1 MQLYTIHSNWY
12 SKQQAIYYHKSIMYI
27 HALSPPPPPPPPP
40 PHRLSLTH
48 TENYDILQLPN
59 IHRWFFSQIQLFAA
73 ILLVNILV
81 SITNKEA
88 NQTWLVL
95 LDCLPLQVEGWF
107 ACNNSAKYQN
117 QSSLA
122 TTKTPML
129 STMGRDSSV
138 GRKARRN
145 TDTGSSLWCGKGRFS
160 HS

>member
-1 MQLYTIHSNWY
+1 MI
-12 SKQQAIYYHKSIMYI
+12 
-27 HALSPPPPPPPPP
+27 
-40 PHRLSLTH
+40 
-48 TENYDILQLPN
+48 
-59 IHRWFFSQIQLFAA
+59 FSQIQLFAA

-88 NQTWLVL
+88 DQTWLVL
-95 LDCLPLQVEGWF
+95 VDCLPLQIEGWF
-107 ACNNSAKYQN
+107 ACNSSAKYQN

-145 TDTGSSLWCGKGRFS
+145 TDTGSSPWCGKGRFS
-160 HS
+160 HSYPSVQTLLQRLHSPHAQSHASKSVHTFKIPNSGSHAYAWTHKNTAHTDRNG